1 MGNLSEEIEK
11 KLKKIE
17 EMIINDEEKQ
27 KIDIERNKL
36 DEMLKNYLKD
46 I

>member
-36 DEMLKNYLKD
+36 DKMLKNYLKD
-46 I
+46 M